1 MKYESLTE
9 ADCHVLD
16 TVYNQTVCPWCQCK
30 NIRYTKRNSRL
41 WSIWRIPNNN
51 PRRFGGKNMGD
62 ESCYVYKTSLECII
76 SCLVRLSLEIS
87 ITCSLLTTTKDIP
100 WLLLT
105 SIFKIQPCIPP
116 IYSHT
121 RSLLLT
127 DMCASNTLLIPQII
141 TWRVVQGWLDLEI

>member
-62 ESCYVYKTSLECII
+62 ESCYVDKTSLEFII

-87 ITCSLLTTTKDIP
+87 ITCSLLKTPRDTTW
-100 WLLLT
+100 WLVT
-105 SIFKIQPCIPP
+105 NIFGIQPHIYP

-121 RSLLLT
+121 RYLILAYT
-127 DMCASNTLLIPQII
+127 WFRNTLQNPTANYIKGGP
-141 TWRVVQGWLDLEI
+141 RED